1 MILND
6 MFNDY
11 SDFLNSKLENTDQ
24 LITDVVA
31 KINESGNQISDTLKT
46 ESSRVGYT
54 ISDSLSQVWS
64 STDGIRNI
72 LASYVNG
79 VNVPLTGIK
88 TVLDTISVNVANL
101 VTGSSQQAQTSVDKA
116 TNSASN
122 TNSAV
127 LSIINSEKA
136 LSSYKSKDHSDL
148 FKYIFEKY
156 GRNSTNET
164 YVKLANALGVSL
176 PNGLTKKKK
185 DEILKVLKA
194 KGYRSGGYIRKDE
207 IAWTQEGGNP
217 EAFIRPDGSI
227 LTPLPGGTYVV
238 NADATKNLFDLAN
251 DPQKHIADMIKDNST
266 VIPNSVGMGG
276 MIQNSV
282 DLTVNL
288 PNVTN
293 YDEFVTRMQHD
304 NKVQKMFQDM
314 TVGQLAGKGSFARM
328 KYKFN
333 K

>member
-1 MILND
+1 MILSGL
-6 MFNDY
+6 FNDY

-64 STDGIRNI
+64 STSSI

-101 VTGSSQQAQTSVDKA
+101 LVGSSQQAQTSVSKA
-116 TNSASN
+116 ENSP
-122 TNSAV
+122 TGIDSAV

-136 LSSYKSKDHSDL
+136 ISSYKSPDHSDL

-156 GRNSTNET
+156 GRTSTNET

-176 PNGLTKKKK
+176 PNGMTKKKK

-217 EAFIRPDGSI
+217 EAIIRPDGSI
-227 LTPLPGGTYVV
+227 LMPLTGGTYVV

-251 DPQKHIADMIKDNST
+251 DPQKHITDMIKDNST
-266 VIPNSVGMGG
+266 VMPNAIGMGG
-276 MIQNSV
+276 TIQNSV